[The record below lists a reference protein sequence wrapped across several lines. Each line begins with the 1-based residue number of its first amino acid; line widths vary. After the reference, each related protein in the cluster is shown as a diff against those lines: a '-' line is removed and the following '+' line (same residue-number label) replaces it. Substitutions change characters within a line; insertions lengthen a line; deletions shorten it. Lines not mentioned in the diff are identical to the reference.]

1 MDTILI
7 DGKEVPIT
15 EVTAF
20 YARKAAL
27 ESELATSKQSLSAA
41 NQQLSQASR
50 AVEAIERAK
59 RDPQFARELADTLR
73 TVHQDSAFFKD
84 QTPPPAQDDGSAPPP
99 APEGGT
105 QVLPQGAPAVAAP
118 VDLALARQVEVL
130 QQQINSMQADQ
141 FVTAQLEAVS
151 EKFPSLNPEDV
162 LKRALEDKLPVE
174 HLGLVASD
182 MERERLE
189 GIVNERTKQNN
200 LLDQLM
206 NATFSTG
213 DTDDQLEALGSSL
226 SSAQL
231 SGEAAVDW
239 GQASMEDMILASM
252 AEVGIDGSNSPT

>member
-1 MDTILI
+1 
-7 DGKEVPIT
+7 
-15 EVTAF
+15 
-20 YARKAAL
+20 
-27 ESELATSKQSLSAA
+27 
-41 NQQLSQASR
+41 
-50 AVEAIERAK
+50 
-59 RDPQFARELADTLR
+59 
-73 TVHQDSAFFKD
+73 
-84 QTPPPAQDDGSAPPP
+84 
-99 APEGGT
+99 
-105 QVLPQGAPAVAAP
+105 
-118 VDLALARQVEVL
+118 
-130 QQQINSMQADQ
+130 MQADQ
-141 FVTAQLEAVS
+141 FVTAQLEAVN

-162 LKRALEDKLPVE
+162 LKRALEEKLPVE

-226 SSAQL
+226 SAAQL